1 MITSLYMYF
10 IQLNSFI
17 CVHEWYAHLY
27 TYIAVLPVEETDTFT
42 HTHTHTHTQA
52 YITLFQ
58 MM

>member
-1 MITSLYMYF
+1 MYF